1 VNLSGETCLVTGA
14 NRGIGRAIA
23 TELARREA
31 RVLAGV
37 RELER
42 WQPIEETTAVPIKP
56 VRMDLGSRE
65 SIDACCD
72 ALGAELDRV
81 GVLVNNAGR
90 YVGGLLESQDPAA
103 YYEMYQA
110 NLIGLT
116 QLTQRLLPHMRAQRR
131 GKIVNNASIV
141 AHAPFPG
148 STSYAASKA
157 GVSAFTQA
165 LRRELEDT
173 QLTVLELVTPG
184 VDTDMMDA
192 VQEIYDEHV
201 SDTSNWD
208 HVDPAEWAEQVAG
221 AIEDDTD
228 TLNPGGAEL
237 LAKLSPKW
245 VLDLVAGRAFSR

>member
-1 VNLSGETCLVTGA
+1 
-14 NRGIGRAIA
+14 
-23 TELARREA
+23 
-31 RVLAGV
+31 
-37 RELER
+37 
-42 WQPIEETTAVPIKP
+42 VPSKP

-65 SIDACCD
+65 SIDAGCD

-90 YVGGLLESQDPAA
+90 FVGGLLESQDPAA

-110 NLIGLT
+110 NLIG
-116 QLTQRLLPHMRAQRR
+116 LTQRLLPHMRAQRR

-173 QLTVLELVTPG
+173 ELTVLELVTPG

-208 HVDPAEWAEQVAG
+208 DVDPAEWAEQVAG
-221 AIEDDTD
+221 AIEDDTE
-228 TLNPGGAEL
+228 TLNPAGAEL
-237 LAKLSPKW
+237 LAKLSHKW